1 MPQLLEACLLSG
13 KYKDVKNFMTP
24 SSYTILMEEI
34 QNGHFV
40 SDIRVFENI
49 MIYNLR
55 NMSLEEIANLP
66 DVSEGLEN
74 AIKNAANS
82 CNTID
87 EFINIVSTKRYT
99 ATRIK
104 RILLYSLL
112 HITKRDMAISKKTTP
127 YIRVLGA
134 NEKGKNLISRI
145 SRANLKLKIVT
156 SVKKFTDTNMD
167 KNLKLMM
174 DKDIAATNVYT
185 LGYERDSWSN
195 LDFTKKII

>member
-99 ATRIK
+99 ATRFK